1 MEACGGWNED
11 VPLRLRY
18 LDIWSSDVGAVWVSL
33 GDVVLLKEVGL
44 LGWVVRSQNSLV
56 FPPWGGVSLFWNH
69 NPREILSSVKLLW
82 SWFGHGDLP
91 QRQESI

>member
-56 FPPWGGVSLFWNH
+56 FPPWGGGLTFLE
-69 NPREILSSVKLLW
+69 P
-82 SWFGHGDLP
+82 
-91 QRQESI
+91 